1 MLHVVLW
8 KWSQPGFR
16 EPYRPEYVNKL
27 VGQLRPQL
35 VGMKSRIILITDNAS
50 GVTGVDAVY
59 PLWSDCEDMQNA
71 SGPGRLPSC
80 YRRLK
85 LYDPQTQERTLE
97 IRPGERILSLDVD
110 TAVLQSLVPIVEASS
125 KHRFMGWA
133 RAGEKHPKVFNGSF
147 QLFSAGDLAD
157 IWKDFA
163 ADPQGAAL
171 EARRMG
177 FAGSDQAW
185 LSMKLV
191 ARERCDG
198 LSYPTIASYPLHAPQ
213 LRMLSKSVRIVFF
226 HGRVKP
232 WHAQALR
239 QSRWLNRYWS

>member
-16 EPYRPEYVNKL
+16 EPYLPEYVNKL
-27 VGQLRPQL
+27 VAQLRPAL
-35 VGMKSRIILITDNAS
+35 LGMRSRIILITDNAS
-50 GVTGVDAVY
+50 GVTGPDAVY
-59 PLWSDCEDMQNA
+59 PLWSDCEQLPNA
-71 SGPGRLPSC
+71 SRDTLPSC

-110 TAVLQSLVPIVEASS
+110 TAVCQSIVPLIAGANN
-125 KHRFMGWA
+125 HRYMGWA
-133 RAGEKHPKVFNGSF
+133 RTGEKHPKVFNGSF
-147 QLFSAGDLAD
+147 QLFTAGDLAE
-157 IWKDFA
+157 IWSEFA
-163 ADPQGAAL
+163 RDPVAASL
-171 EARRMG
+171 EAKRKG

-185 LSMKLV
+185 LSMNLV
-191 ARERCDG
+191 SKERCDG
-198 LSYPTIASYPLHAPQ
+198 YGYPTIASYPLNATQ
-213 LRMLSKSVRIVFF
+213 LKTMTAAVKIVFF